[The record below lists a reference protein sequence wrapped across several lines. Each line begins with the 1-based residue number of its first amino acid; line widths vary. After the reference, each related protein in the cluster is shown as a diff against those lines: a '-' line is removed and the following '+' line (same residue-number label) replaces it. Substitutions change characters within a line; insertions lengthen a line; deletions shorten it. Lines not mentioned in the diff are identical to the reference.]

1 ATARGWKGCKA
12 PGMNTFVDTASV
24 AETRELG
31 RRLGQVLEPGDVIAL
46 EGDLGTGKTELV
58 KGIAQALGVASG
70 VHSPTFVLHHRYQG
84 RLLIEHYDLYRLEG
98 MAWAD
103 TGLDEPAP
111 DAVTVIEW
119 PERADVLAD
128 WASIRIRLISKAP
141 TRRRLMLLRGPA
153 RIETIFTHAP
163 GD

>member
-1 ATARGWKGCKA
+1 MVRAWSVSTE

-24 AETRELG
+24 EETRELG
-31 RRLGQVLEPGDVIAL
+31 RRLGHVVEAGDVIAL
-46 EGDLGTGKTELV
+46 EGELGTGKTELV
-58 KGIAQALGVASG
+58 KGIAEALGVTSG

-84 RLLIEHYDLYRLEG
+84 RLPIEHYDLYRLEG
-98 MAWAD
+98 MAWVD

-119 PERADVLAD
+119 PDRADVLDD
-128 WASIRIRLISKAP
+128 WATVRIGLTSKAE
-141 TRRRLMLLRGPA
+141 TRRRLTLLRGPE
-153 RIETIFTHAP
+153 RIRAVFNAP